1 MDMRLRGEA
10 VMQYGCDAFR
20 RPGCADHREHRD
32 AAFVLE
38 ADPCSS
44 APRYFFIRGH
54 SFSRQATMASSSR
67 STARRAGRCRLQP
80 SLVRRIVHVWVG
92 P

>member
-1 MDMRLRGEA
+1 MQNRGH
-10 VMQYGCDAFR
+10 AFR
-20 RPGCADHREHRD
+20 RPGRADHREQRH

-38 ADPCSS
+38 ADPRTS

-80 SLVRRIVHVWVG
+80 SRVRRIVQVWVG